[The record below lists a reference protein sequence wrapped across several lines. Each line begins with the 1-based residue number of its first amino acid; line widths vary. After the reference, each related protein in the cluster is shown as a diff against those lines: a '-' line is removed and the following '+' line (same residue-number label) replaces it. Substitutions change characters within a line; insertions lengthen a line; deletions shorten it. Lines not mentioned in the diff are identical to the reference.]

1 MTLSRNKAKP
11 GECVLSCWEAP
22 SAAVRV
28 QGTPWGLFHF
38 SASHSSAGLESGQ
51 AAPAVAKDTAEVVDA
66 GAVRVPHG
74 VGLVYSPLVF
84 FFPWRQVKQQ
94 CRSHSV
100 AEGWRGLEKGCFA
113 CYFLMAEGESTHFSA
128 GGFDFITSLLLWCGL
143 AWP

>member
-1 MTLSRNKAKP
+1 MLLSESR
-11 GECVLSCWEAP
+11 GHHGV
-22 SAAVRV
+22 
-28 QGTPWGLFHF
+28 F
-38 SASHSSAGLESGQ
+38 SISLLHTAL
-51 AAPAVAKDTAEVVDA
+51 PAWNLGRLLLRWAKDTAEVVDA

-74 VGLVYSPLVF
+74 VRLVYSPLVF

-100 AEGWRGLEKGCFA
+100 AEGWRGLEKGCIA